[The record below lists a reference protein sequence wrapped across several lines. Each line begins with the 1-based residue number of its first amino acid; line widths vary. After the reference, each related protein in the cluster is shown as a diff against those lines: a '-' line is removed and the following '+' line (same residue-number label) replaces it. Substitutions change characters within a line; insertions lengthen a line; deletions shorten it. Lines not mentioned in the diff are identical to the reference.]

1 MRGFII
7 LSVFMGVV
15 LVWGAIG
22 LFFNPKEEALSVS
35 DKIASGMKIQE
46 TSQEKSD
53 KPEQESG
60 VMPMN
65 KPESEMTDTEK
76 RMNRIGI
83 WGLIEPGVFEYA
95 LFGLE
100 HFDAA
105 RKDVLTIVDFSKPST
120 EERLFTIDPI
130 NDTLLIRS
138 YVSHGEGS
146 GEEYAIM
153 FSNIPHSHQSSLGFY
168 VTLNTYRGKNGYSM
182 VVDGVEK
189 GINEQA
195 RWRGIVVHGADYANP
210 SVIDSLGYLGMSEGC
225 LALPFSLSTQYI
237 DAVKNG
243 SLILVYAHDE
253 LYLSKSKAIEAFQKK
268 IENKR
273 NNPEK

>member
-7 LSVFMGVV
+7 LSVFAGV
-15 LVWGAIG
+15 LLAWAAIE
-22 LFFNPKEEALSVS
+22 LFFNPKEGAFSVS
-35 DKIASGMKIQE
+35 DPVATNIKMQE
-46 TSQEKSD
+46 TGQEKSD
-53 KPEQESG
+53 KSGQENG
-60 VMPMN
+60 IMPMG
-65 KPESEMTDTEK
+65 KPESEMTNTEK
-76 RMNRIGI
+76 RMNKIGI
-83 WGLIEPGVFEYA
+83 WGLIKPAVFEYA
-95 LFGLE
+95 LFGME
-100 HFDAA
+100 HFNAA

-130 NDTLLIRS
+130 NDILLIRS
-138 YVSHGEGS
+138 HVSHGEGS
-146 GEEYAIM
+146 GEEYAIT
-153 FSNIPHSHQSSLGFY
+153 FSNILHSHQSSLGFY

-182 VVDGVEK
+182 IVDGVEK

-237 DAVKNG
+237 DTVKNG

-253 LYLSKSKAIEAFQKK
+253 SYLSESKAVKAFQKK
-268 IENKR
+268 SENGR